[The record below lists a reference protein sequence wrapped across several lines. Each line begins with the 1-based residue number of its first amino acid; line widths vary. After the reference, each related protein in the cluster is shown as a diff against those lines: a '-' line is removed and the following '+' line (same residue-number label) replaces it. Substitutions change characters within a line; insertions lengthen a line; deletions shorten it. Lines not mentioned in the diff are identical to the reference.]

1 MNTTLLI
8 AADSIRG
15 LLRQRLL
22 LGLMAA
28 AIALIA
34 IFSVV
39 LISQRKLVTMTVI
52 DESEANAASDETPA
66 AAAGAATPAAE
77 PAPPAGKAA
86 VVRARAKAR
95 RDESSLSKEDKQ
107 KLAEQMDQMASMF
120 QAAFY
125 QAASFGGSLV
135 ALFIFSTAV
144 STEIR
149 KGTIRITLTKPV
161 SRTQYILGKYLGGIA
176 VMAGYALIASGA
188 IVLFAKF
195 GEMQLSPAMKFAPW
209 LMFCRQLMLGSL
221 AMLLSLFVH
230 PFLGAVLA
238 FFAGNG
244 LYGKLNPLYYVLPSY
259 SAFNVFGQM
268 LQGTLVSG
276 HDIVL
281 LSLYAVDFVVLMLVL
296 ALWRFRTK
304 ELV

>member
-1 MNTTLLI
+1 MPITLLI
-8 AADSIRG
+8 AADSVRA

-22 LGLMAA
+22 LGLMLAA
-28 AIALIA
+28 LALIA

-39 LISQRKLVTMTVI
+39 LISQRKQMTRAAV
-52 DESEANAASDETPA
+52 DRSAASNSDDGS
-66 AAAGAATPAAE
+66 AAGQAD
-77 PAPPAGKAA
+77 
-86 VVRARAKAR
+86 AKAPTPR
-95 RDESSLSKEDKQ
+95 VRLNSQRDASNLSKEDRQ
-107 KLAEQMDQMASMF
+107 KLTEQMDQVSSMF

-125 QAASFGGSLV
+125 QVASFGGSLV

-144 STEIR
+144 ATEIR

-161 SRTQYILGKYLGGIA
+161 SRTQYLLGKYLGGVA
-176 VMAGYALIASGA
+176 VMAGYALIASAA
-188 IVLFAKF
+188 IVLFARF
-195 GEMQLSPAMKFAPW
+195 GELELSPAMKFAPW

-244 LYGKLNPLYYVLPSY
+244 LYGKLNPLFYLLPSY
-259 SAFNVFGQM
+259 SAFNLFTQM
-268 LQGTLVSG
+268 VQGTLVSG
-276 HDIVL
+276 NDVLL
-281 LSLYAVDFVVLMLVL
+281 LSLYALDFVILMLVF
-296 ALWRFRTK
+296 AQWRFRTK